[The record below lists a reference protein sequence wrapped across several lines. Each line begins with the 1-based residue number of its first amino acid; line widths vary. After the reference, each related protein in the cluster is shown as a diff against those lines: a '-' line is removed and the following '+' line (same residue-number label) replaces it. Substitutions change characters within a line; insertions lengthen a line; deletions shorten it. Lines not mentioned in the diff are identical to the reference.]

1 MLSGPLKLILYRG
14 GLNMQGTSVIIGTR
28 YMWNF
33 GKNRDRVCLERWF
46 HWGPNMPGTLFDED

>member
-1 MLSGPLKLILYRG
+1 MP
-14 GLNMQGTSVIIGTR
+14 GTMVTIGTR

-46 HWGPNMPGTLFDED
+46 HWGPDMPGTLENFQMRIKQTSYTLGQI